1 MKYVYQY
8 KDWPLFHWDNEVIL
22 PLLGEVRHLQ
32 GKLVGKMETLGFT
45 LRSEAIL
52 DTLTQD
58 VLKSTEIEGEFLKQ
72 DQVRSSIAR
81 KLGLEVAG
89 LVRSDRHVDGVVTM
103 MLNATQQFKKPLTKE
118 RLFDWHTALFPGGKS
133 DAYTILV
140 GKWRDDSTGPM
151 QVVSGAMGKEKVH
164 YQAPVAKVV
173 NKEMAA
179 FIKWF
184 NATNVAD
191 PVLKASLAHFWFVT
205 VHPFD
210 DGNGRVARA
219 ITDMQLARADGHNQR
234 FYSMSAQIRLERN
247 NYYSIL
253 EKTQKGDLDITEWHL
268 WFLNCLYG
276 ALKASNKLLE
286 SVLGKAKFWEQHKNT
301 TLNDRQ
307 RLLLNK
313 VIDGFEGKLTSS
325 KWAKIAKCSTDTALR
340 DIQDL
345 IAKNILQKDE
355 AGGRSTG
362 YEVVM

>member
-1 MKYVYQY
+1 MKYIYQY
-8 KDWPLFHWDNEVIL
+8 SDWPQFHWDNEKIL
-22 PLLGEVRHLQ
+22 SLLGEVRHLQ

-89 LVRSDRHVDGVVTM
+89 LVRSDRHVDGVVAM
-103 MLNATQQFKKPLTKE
+103 MLDATQKFKKPLSKE
-118 RLFDWHTALFPGGKS
+118 RLFDWHNALFPDGKS
-133 DAYTILV
+133 GGYTILV

-151 QVVSGAMGKEKVH
+151 QVISGAMGKEKVH
-164 YQAPVAKVV
+164 YQAPAAKVV
-173 NKEMAA
+173 NKEMAV

-184 NATNVAD
+184 NATNIMD
-191 PVLKASLAHFWFVT
+191 PVLKASLAHLWFII

-210 DGNGRVARA
+210 DGNGRIARA

-247 NYYSIL
+247 KYYELL
-253 EKTQKGDLDITEWHL
+253 EKVQKGSLDVTQWHL
-268 WFLNCLYG
+268 WFLHCLQSS
-276 ALKASNKLLE
+276 LKASNKLLE
-286 SVLGKAKFWEQHKNT
+286 GVLAKAGFWEQHKNIP
-301 TLNDRQ
+301 LNDRQ

-313 VIDGFEGKLTSS
+313 VIDGFEGKLTTG

-345 IAKNILQKDE
+345 VAKNILQKDE

-362 YEVVM
+362 YEVVV

>member
-1 MKYVYQY
+1 MNYIYQY
-8 KDWPLFHWDNEVIL
+8 SNWPQFHWDNEKIL
-22 PLLGEVRHLQ
+22 PLVGEVRHLQ

-89 LVRSDRHVDGVVTM
+89 LVRSDRHVDGVVAM
-103 MLNATQQFKKPLTKE
+103 MLDATQKFEKPLNKE
-118 RLFDWHTALFPGGKS
+118 RLFDWHNALFPDEKSGG
-133 DAYTILV
+133 YTILV
-140 GKWRDDSTGPM
+140 GKWRDDSTSPM
-151 QVVSGAMGKEKVH
+151 QVISGAMGKEKVH
-164 YQAPVAKVV
+164 YQAPAAKVM

-184 NATNVAD
+184 NATSIID
-191 PVLKASLAHFWFVT
+191 PVLKASLAHLWFIT

-210 DGNGRVARA
+210 DGNGRIARA

-247 NYYSIL
+247 KYYEML
-253 EKTQKGDLDITEWHL
+253 EKTQKGNLDITQWHL
-268 WFLNCLYG
+268 WFLACLHSS
-276 ALKASNKLLE
+276 LKASNKLLQG
-286 SVLGKAKFWEQHKNT
+286 VLAKAGFWEQHKNT
-301 TLNDRQ
+301 PLNDRQ

-313 VIDGFEGKLTSS
+313 VIDGFEGKLTTG
-325 KWAKIAKCSTDTALR
+325 KWAKITKCSTDTALR

-345 IAKNILQKDE
+345 VAKNILQKDD